1 MVIRVKE
8 LIWDEYNSDH
18 ISKHSV
24 SIGEVEQVC
33 KGIIT
38 ARFGHSRRYLIIG
51 QTKEKR
57 ILTIFLARKAKGVFY
72 PVSARDSSR
81 KERRW
86 IQIQNEK
93 K

>member
-1 MVIRVKE
+1 MVVRVKE

-24 SIGEVEQVC
+24 SIEEVEQVC

-38 ARFGHSRRYLIIG
+38 ARFGRSCRYLIIG
-51 QTKEKR
+51 QTKKKR
-57 ILTIFLARKAKGVFY
+57 ILTIFLAQKTKGVFY